1 MAREWREEPGMSS
14 PGVRRSGIL
23 LFLTVGVA
31 LASVRAAGAQD
42 MFASPSL
49 WMIEPLPSPASSA
62 WGPAAPAPAIP
73 GDLPQVISTL
83 QQTLDRLTEWAKTM
97 QQAVASALAH
107 MIWESPGNLPPGVEP
122 PDLIGQISLLPQELR
137 SALDALLAKL
147 RAQATPGGVEARHQ
161 QYAASSPA
169 LAHEAAGI
177 VATDEIV
184 AGAAVQQAAA
194 TRAVAFAASAAAGD
208 TQLPATVSSAHETG
222 AALVQGARGLVSSRA
237 GIELLVAGVG
247 AGLQQ
252 QADLSAAVADRLTV
266 LTQQT
271 AQVSQQIGALAA
283 TTGALTARE
292 TERDRQD
299 LDARLGL
306 ADALSTGGQMFQQ
319 VLAAAGEPSTEVIR
333 LDPLY

>member
-1 MAREWREEPGMSS
+1 MAREWRGNSGGRTR
-14 PGVRRSGIL
+14 GVRRSGIRL
-23 LFLTVGVA
+23 VLALGVA
-31 LASVRAAGAQD
+31 LAIVRAAGAQD
-42 MFASPSL
+42 IFPGQSL
-49 WMIEPLPSPASSA
+49 WMVEPLPATGSSA
-62 WGPAAPAPAIP
+62 WEPVAVAPAVP

-83 QQTLDRLTEWAKTM
+83 QQTLDRLAEWATTM
-97 QQAVASALAH
+97 QRAVMSALAH

-122 PDLIGQISLLPQELR
+122 PDLIGQTSLLPQELR

-147 RAQATPGGVEARHQ
+147 RAQAPPGGVEAGHQ
-161 QYAASSPA
+161 EYAASSPA
-169 LAHEAAGI
+169 LAREAAGI
-177 VATDEIV
+177 EATDEIV
-184 AGAAVQQAAA
+184 TGAAVQQAAA
-194 TRAVAFAASAAAGD
+194 TRAAAFAASAAAGD
-208 TQLPATVSSAHETG
+208 AQLPATVSSAHETG
-222 AALVQGARGLVSSRA
+222 AALVQGARGLPSSRA

-292 TERDRQD
+292 AERDRQN

-319 VLAAAGEPSTEVIR
+319 VLAAAGEPSTDVIR